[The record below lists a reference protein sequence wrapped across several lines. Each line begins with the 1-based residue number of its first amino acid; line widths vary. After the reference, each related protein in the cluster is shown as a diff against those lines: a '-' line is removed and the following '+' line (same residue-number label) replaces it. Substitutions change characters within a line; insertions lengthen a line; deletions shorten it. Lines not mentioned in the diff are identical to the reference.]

1 MSIDG
6 WVDKENVV
14 YTYMEYY
21 STLKWGK
28 SCLCDNT
35 DEPGKHYAKWK
46 KLGTEGKILYEL
58 MCIK

>member
-21 STLKWGK
+21 SALNWENLVYVT
-28 SCLCDNT
+28 
-35 DEPGKHYAKWK
+35 KHMNLEDIMLSERNQAQKEKY
-46 KLGTEGKILYEL
+46 Y
-58 MCIK
+58 MNQCV